1 MPKLSSSMG
10 KKRLCARLLLRA
22 GGSFNPNKMS
32 PNAYL
37 AFNDAGLLCGYQ
49 GEAEHEEPVFVWTYS
64 EFEEYI
70 DEAITP
76 SMYNYMSSY
85 VEQHM
90 TKEELYEI
98 QGGDYAT
105 GALEGDAVDAYF
117 EVPIIERI
125 RMHEQELV
133 NLRAAKRTAEAKESA
148 AIDAMLE
155 ENKPF
160 HDSSPIAYEYAE
172 FMRGLIAKNRAAID
186 RLENEIHEEEQWS
199 GGHEEGASDMET
211 DENYDPMET

>member
-1 MPKLSSSMG
+1 
-10 KKRLCARLLLRA
+10 
-22 GGSFNPNKMS
+22 MS

-37 AFNDAGLLCGYQ
+37 AFNTSGLLCGYP
-49 GEAEHEEPVFVWTYS
+49 GEYEGEEPVFVWTYS
-64 EFEEYI
+64 TFEAYLNES
-70 DEAITP
+70 ITP
-76 SMYNYMSSY
+76 SMYNYMSSH
-85 VEQHM
+85 VEQQM

-98 QGGDYAT
+98 QALDYCAGD
-105 GALEGDAVDAYF
+105 LEADAVDAYF
-117 EVPIIERI
+117 GLSLNERI

-160 HDSSPIAYEYAE
+160 DETSPINHEYSE
-172 FMRGLIAKNRAAID
+172 FMRGIITKNRAAID
-186 RLENEIHEEEQWS
+186 RLENEIHEEEQWR
-199 GGHEEGASDMET
+199 GGHEEGASDLET

>member
-1 MPKLSSSMG
+1 M
-10 KKRLCARLLLRA
+10 CVRLLQGKEEHVDANR
-22 GGSFNPNKMS
+22 MS

-49 GEAEHEEPVFVWTYS
+49 GEAEHEEPVYVWTYGD
-64 EFEEYI
+64 FEDYI

-85 VEQHM
+85 VDQQM

-98 QGGDYAT
+98 QGGDYCT
-105 GALEGDAVDAYF
+105 GALEAEAVDAYF
-117 EVPIIERI
+117 DLPLIERM
-125 RMHEQELV
+125 RLHEQELV
-133 NLRAAKRTAEAKESA
+133 NLRAAKRTAEVKESA

-160 HDSSPIAYEYAE
+160 SDDSPIAREYAE
-172 FMRGLIAKNRAAID
+172 FMRGLISKNRAAID
-186 RLENEIHEEEQWS
+186 RLENEIHEEEQWR